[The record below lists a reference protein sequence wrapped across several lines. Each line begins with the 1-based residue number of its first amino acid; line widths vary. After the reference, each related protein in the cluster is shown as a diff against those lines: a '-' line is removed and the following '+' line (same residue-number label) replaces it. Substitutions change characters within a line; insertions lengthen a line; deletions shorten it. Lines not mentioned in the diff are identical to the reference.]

1 MRLLLVFAAA
11 AALAL
16 GTALGLGFL
25 RTDLRLLGLFR
36 GGRLRFHRLS
46 LLLLRRHRLG
56 RLLLGLRN
64 RLGCRLLRRCFRL
77 GLGGVGLGLTALLQ
91 QPGMGQAGGQIAPAV
106 DNTFIGDKIAGPE
119 IPQHIKAGVVAHHI
133 QMAVSPG
140 AQQIAQQAGQL
151 EIQRVFAAPADLV
164 VVHAG
169 GALENFLVH
178 FKADGV
184 GVGAVQ
190 HHHLIGGAEL
200 LQTHQTGGFYI
211 FKIDQKGFFHCIL
224 PFFSRQSRKIS
235 LRKVPGPTPFSDA
248 AKRRLPH
255 GPANAPRLCSCRRH
269 AADRQTE
276 WVLYI
281 PLPPKKVGGLY
292 ISVSQYPRLCPARPL
307 LPHFS
312 PPCAGGVPML

>member
-16 GTALGLGFL
+16 GTALGLGFF

-36 GGRLRFHRLS
+36 GGRLSFHRLS
-46 LLLLRRHRLG
+46 RLLLRRHRFG

-64 RLGCRLLRRCFRL
+64 RLRRGLLRRCFRL

-91 QPGMGQAGGQIAPAV
+91 QPGMGQAGGQVAPAV

-151 EIQRVFAAPADLV
+151 EIQRVFAASANLV

-169 GALENFLVH
+169 GALENLLVH
-178 FKADGV
+178 LKADGV

-224 PFFSRQSRKIS
+224 PFFPRQKPEDIFAEGT
-235 LRKVPGPTPFSDA
+235 GPDA
-248 AKRRLPH
+248 VFRCSKKA
-255 GPANAPRLCSCRRH
+255 AAP
-269 AADRQTE
+269 
-276 WVLYI
+276 
-281 PLPPKKVGGLY
+281 
-292 ISVSQYPRLCPARPL
+292 
-307 LPHFS
+307 
-312 PPCAGGVPML
+312 